1 MCTHRHTELTQ
12 IKLGIHLTGRAYP
25 SILKP
30 SYLYAYNQTYT
41 LKDKWISHTYTTRHS
56 TGLLAHRN
64 TVLLS
69 LRIKRAHLLTQSDMQ
84 SHTYSTVHTHK
95 PTQTLTHLHTPSC
108 GLAHTQIHTHPQ
120 CPWTDTNTHRLH
132 TFTVTHI
139 YPFLGPDA
147 SKPEAGFSPFLIK
160 CFFRKVYSIPRS
172 PTPSYPHHGVFL
184 VSDFPLF
191 LPWP

>member
-1 MCTHRHTELTQ
+1 MHIIRHVHSKTNGYHTHIQLDIQQACWLTETQ
-12 IKLGIHLTGRAYP
+12 F
-25 SILKP
+25 
-30 SYLYAYNQTYT
+30 
-41 LKDKWISHTYTTRHS
+41 HS
-56 TGLLAHRN
+56 VSESNMPICL
-64 TVLLS
+64 
-69 LRIKRAHLLTQSDMQ
+69 QSDMQ

-147 SKPEAGFSPFLIK
+147 SKPQAGFSPFLIK
-160 CFFRKVYSIPRS
+160 CFFRKVYSVPRS

-184 VSDFPLF
+184 VSDFPLL